1 MKLIMNNET
10 DNRETA
16 TEELAMIIRQRTFNL
31 MSTGRMMCSEAVLSV
46 LNQGL
51 GGGLPP
57 DVAMKVASGFP
68 EGIGSSGCTCGALTG
83 GVISLGLFLSQSD
96 SNLAVRRKAMAASG
110 RLHHD
115 FKSRFGSTCCRVL
128 IKKGSSEFPHHFE
141 ACCDRGGWAAEHAA
155 RMILTERPELVPMA
169 DQQFLRNKESRITV
183 ILKKFLYGLFALFY
197 HTRTF
202 KKGNEWNLK
211 YRKRIS
217 NKSQPDKVLGAD
229 IVQEITFHE

>member
-1 MKLIMNNET
+1 
-10 DNRETA
+10 
-16 TEELAMIIRQRTFNL
+16 

-83 GVISLGLFLSQSD
+83 GVIALGLFLSQSD

-128 IKKGSSEFPHHFE
+128 IKNGSSEFPHHFE

-155 RMILTERPELVPMA
+155 RMILAERPELAPGRIRHFYTGRIPASRLCSRKSLPAYSRCLVINDEHYRMA
-169 DQQFLRNKESRITV
+169 TQSV
-183 ILKKFLYGLFALFY
+183 
-197 HTRTF
+197 
-202 KKGNEWNLK
+202 
-211 YRKRIS
+211 
-217 NKSQPDKVLGAD
+217 
-229 IVQEITFHE
+229 

>member
-1 MKLIMNNET
+1 MKRET
-10 DNRETA
+10 DKREPA
-16 TEELAMIIRQRTFNL
+16 TEALAVIIRQRTFNL

-68 EGIGSSGCTCGALTG
+68 EGIGGSGCTCGALTG
-83 GVISLGLFLSQSD
+83 CVIALGLFLSQSD
-96 SNLAVRRKAMAASG
+96 SNLAARRKAMSASG

-155 RMILTERPELVPMA
+155 RMILAERPELLPQA
-169 DQQFLRNKESRITV
+169 DQAFLHRKDSRSAV
-183 ILKKFLYGLFALFY
+183 M
-197 HTRTF
+197 F
-202 KKGNEWNLK
+202 KKILTGFFAPLYHK
-211 YRKRIS
+211 
-217 NKSQPDKVLGAD
+217 
-229 IVQEITFHE
+229 

>member
-1 MKLIMNNET
+1 METKLTMKRET
-10 DNRETA
+10 DKRETA
-16 TEELAMIIRQRTFNL
+16 TEALSVIIRQRAFNL

-68 EGIGSSGCTCGALTG
+68 EGIGGSGCTCGALTG
-83 GVISLGLFLSQSD
+83 CVIALGLFLSQSD
-96 SNLAVRRKAMAASG
+96 SNLAARRKAMSASG

-155 RMILTERPELVPMA
+155 RMILAERPELLPQA
-169 DQQFLRNKESRITV
+169 DQAFLHRKDSRSAV
-183 ILKKFLYGLFALFY
+183 M
-197 HTRTF
+197 F
-202 KKGNEWNLK
+202 KKILTGFFAPLYHK
-211 YRKRIS
+211 
-217 NKSQPDKVLGAD
+217 
-229 IVQEITFHE
+229 

>member
-1 MKLIMNNET
+1 METKLTMKRET
-10 DNRETA
+10 DKREPA
-16 TEELAMIIRQRTFNL
+16 TEALAVIIRQRTFNL

-68 EGIGSSGCTCGALTG
+68 EGIGGSGCTCGALTG
-83 GVISLGLFLSQSD
+83 CVIALGLFLSQSD
-96 SNLAVRRKAMAASG
+96 SNLAARRKAMSASG

-155 RMILTERPELVPMA
+155 RMILAERPELLSQT
-169 DQQFLRNKESRITV
+169 DQAFLHRKDSRTAV
-183 ILKKFLYGLFALFY
+183 M
-197 HTRTF
+197 F
-202 KKGNEWNLK
+202 KKILTGFFAPLYHK
-211 YRKRIS
+211 
-217 NKSQPDKVLGAD
+217 
-229 IVQEITFHE
+229 

>member
-1 MKLIMNNET
+1 MKLTMNKET

-16 TEELAMIIRQRTFNL
+16 AEELAMIIRQRAFNL
-31 MSTGRMMCSEAVLSV
+31 MSTGQMMCSEAVLSV

-83 GVISLGLFLSQSD
+83 CVIALGLFLSQSD

-155 RMILTERPELVPMA
+155 RMILAERPELVPMA
-169 DQQFLRNKESRITV
+169 DQAFIQRKDFRIAV
-183 ILKKFLYGLFALFY
+183 MLKKFLTGFLALL
-197 HTRTF
+197 H
-202 KKGNEWNLK
+202 
-211 YRKRIS
+211 
-217 NKSQPDKVLGAD
+217 NK
-229 IVQEITFHE
+229 

>member
-1 MKLIMNNET
+1 MKRET
-10 DNRETA
+10 YNREKSI
-16 TEELAMIIRQRTFNL
+16 EELAVIIRQRAFNL

-68 EGIGSSGCTCGALTG
+68 EGIGGSGCTCGALTG
-83 GVISLGLFLSQSD
+83 CVIALGLFLSQSD

-115 FKSRFGSTCCRVL
+115 FKSRFGSTCCRLL
-128 IKKGSSEFPHHFE
+128 IKNGSSEFPHHFE

-155 RMILTERPELVPMA
+155 RMILAERPELAPGA
-169 DQQFLRNKESRITV
+169 DQAFLHREDSRIV
-183 ILKKFLYGLFALFY
+183 VMFKKILTNLFALFR
-197 HTRTF
+197 H
-202 KKGNEWNLK
+202 K
-211 YRKRIS
+211 
-217 NKSQPDKVLGAD
+217 
-229 IVQEITFHE
+229 

>member
-1 MKLIMNNET
+1 MNRET

-16 TEELAMIIRQRTFNL
+16 TEALAVIIRQRAFNL

-57 DVAMKVASGFP
+57 DAAMKVASGFP
-68 EGIGSSGCTCGALTG
+68 EGIGGSGCTCGALTG
-83 GVISLGLFLSQSD
+83 CVIALGLFLSQSD

-115 FKSRFGSTCCRVL
+115 FKSHFGSTCCRLL
-128 IKKGSSEFPHHFE
+128 IKNGSSEFPHHFE

-155 RMILTERPELVPMA
+155 RMILAERPELAPMA
-169 DQQFLRNKESRITV
+169 DQAFLHRKDSRIAV
-183 ILKKFLYGLFALFY
+183 MLKKILSGFLALIY
-197 HTRTF
+197 H
-202 KKGNEWNLK
+202 
-211 YRKRIS
+211 
-217 NKSQPDKVLGAD
+217 KS
-229 IVQEITFHE
+229 

>member
-1 MKLIMNNET
+1 METNLTMNKEK
-10 DNRETA
+10 DNSETA
-16 TEELAMIIRQRTFNL
+16 TEKLAVIIRQRTFNL

-83 GVISLGLFLSQSD
+83 GVISLGLFLSQGN
-96 SNLAVRRKAMAASG
+96 SNSIGRRKAMAASG

-115 FKSRFGSTCCRVL
+115 FKSHFGSTCCRLL
-128 IKKGSSEFPHHFE
+128 IKNGSTEFPHHFE

-155 RMILTERPELVPMA
+155 RMILAERPELSPQA
-169 DQQFLRNKESRITV
+169 DQAFLHKKESRIAV
-183 ILKKFLYGLFALFY
+183 MLKKILTGFLALIY
-197 HTRTF
+197 H
-202 KKGNEWNLK
+202 KE
-211 YRKRIS
+211 
-217 NKSQPDKVLGAD
+217 
-229 IVQEITFHE
+229 

>member
-1 MKLIMNNET
+1 METKLTMKRET

-16 TEELAMIIRQRTFNL
+16 IEELAVIIRQRTFNL

-57 DVAMKVASGFP
+57 DIAMKVASGFP

-83 GVISLGLFLSQSD
+83 CVIALGLFLSQSD

-128 IKKGSSEFPHHFE
+128 IKNGSSEFPHYFE

-155 RMILTERPELVPMA
+155 RMILAERPELAPQA
-169 DQQFLRNKESRITV
+169 DQAFLHRKDSRIAV
-183 ILKKFLYGLFALFY
+183 MLKKILTGLFAPLY
-197 HTRTF
+197 H
-202 KKGNEWNLK
+202 K
-211 YRKRIS
+211 
-217 NKSQPDKVLGAD
+217 
-229 IVQEITFHE
+229 

>member
-1 MKLIMNNET
+1 METKLTMKRET
-10 DNRETA
+10 DKRETA
-16 TEELAMIIRQRTFNL
+16 TEALSVIIRQRAFNL

-68 EGIGSSGCTCGALTG
+68 EGIGGSGCTCGALTG
-83 GVISLGLFLSQSD
+83 CVIALGLFLSQSD
-96 SNLAVRRKAMAASG
+96 SNLAVRRKAMSASG

-115 FKSRFGSTCCRVL
+115 FKSRFGSTCCRLL

-155 RMILTERPELVPMA
+155 RMILAERPELLPQA
-169 DQQFLRNKESRITV
+169 DQAFLHRKDSRSAV
-183 ILKKFLYGLFALFY
+183 M
-197 HTRTF
+197 F
-202 KKGNEWNLK
+202 KKILTGFFAPLYHK
-211 YRKRIS
+211 
-217 NKSQPDKVLGAD
+217 
-229 IVQEITFHE
+229 

>member
-1 MKLIMNNET
+1 METKLTMKRET
-10 DNRETA
+10 DKREPA
-16 TEELAMIIRQRTFNL
+16 TEALAVIIRQRAFNL

-68 EGIGSSGCTCGALTG
+68 EGIGGSGCTCGALTG
-83 GVISLGLFLSQSD
+83 CVIALGLFLSQSD
-96 SNLAVRRKAMAASG
+96 SNLAARRKAMSASG

-155 RMILTERPELVPMA
+155 RMILAERPELLPQT
-169 DQQFLRNKESRITV
+169 DQAFLHRKDSRTAV
-183 ILKKFLYGLFALFY
+183 M
-197 HTRTF
+197 F
-202 KKGNEWNLK
+202 KKILTGFFAPLYHK
-211 YRKRIS
+211 
-217 NKSQPDKVLGAD
+217 
-229 IVQEITFHE
+229 